1 MFPYGESILRDGLKI
16 SCAHN
21 GDASQTPRPEQR
33 NKLKAFTDR
42 NSSKLFHCRKHPTSN
57 ASSLCILDANK
68 SHEAEQKPKG
78 EKLAGNGY
86 TTTE

>member
-1 MFPYGESILRDGLKI
+1 METLLKLQGQ
-16 SCAHN
+16 N
-21 GDASQTPRPEQR
+21 KEKR

-68 SHEAEQKPKG
+68 SQEAEQKPKG